1 MWRWSAEAAVTKYHR
16 LGSLNNF
23 FLIVLEAEMAANSV
37 SGASFLPDLQMV
49 TFCLFSH
56 NFSSEHRAGGVGRGL
71 WCLLPW

>member
-49 TFCLFSH
+49 TF
-56 NFSSEHRAGGVGRGL
+56 
-71 WCLLPW
+71 